1 MTVDARTAIGI
12 DVGGT
17 NIRAAR
23 VASDGQLLER
33 MAEPVATDRE
43 AFAAQLLRL
52 VETVKDDD
60 PVGVGV
66 GIPGRVYARSG
77 TILSAGYLDIASLNI
92 PRLIS
97 DNLELA
103 ARVENDATMALI
115 AEAHARSHS
124 THSLMLIVT
133 IGTGIGGAILQNGLP
148 WYGGGISGQFGHLV
162 VAEGGPLCNCGRRGC
177 VETFSSGSALARL
190 SEEVG
195 LPAGLS
201 AQNLLARA
209 ERGDAV
215 AAGVLESWTRP
226 FQRALEA
233 LVAAFDPDLI
243 VLGGGLGKDMAAAIA
258 RLENASTWFDLPV
271 EPAILGDNAG
281 VIGAGLRCFAGGSS

>member
-1 MTVDARTAIGI
+1 MTADARTAIGI

-23 VASDGQLLER
+23 VASDGQLLEH
-33 MAEPVATDRE
+33 MAEPVAADRE

-52 VETVKDDD
+52 VETVKNDD

-66 GIPGRVYARSG
+66 GIPGRVDAPSG

-201 AQNLLARA
+201 AQDLLARA

-281 VIGAGLRCFAGGSS
+281 VIGAGLRCFAGGTS